1 MANTIVLRN
10 VGVTTAI
17 SVGATSTAA
26 TAITANT
33 NDQVN
38 YASFINTGATYVA
51 VNIGD
56 ASVAAAVLP
65 VSGSTTG
72 NFVLPASMTQPI
84 VLAVPASPY
93 YVRMIGSA
101 SGPSIVYVTPVGDQ
115 S

>member
-1 MANTIVLRN
+1 MSNTTVLRP

-17 SVGATSTAA
+17 SVTASSTTATQIKAS
-26 TAITANT
+26 T

-51 VNIGD
+51 VNLGN
-56 ASVAAAVLP
+56 ANVGVAVLP

-72 NFVLPASMTQPI
+72 NFVLPASMTVPI

-101 SGPSIVYVTPVGDQ
+101 AGPSIVYITPVGDQ

>member
-1 MANTIVLRN
+1 MSNTTVLRP
-10 VGVTTAI
+10 VGVTVAI
-17 SVGATSTAA
+17 SVTGTSTI
-26 TAITANT
+26 AIPIVAST

-51 VNIGD
+51 VSIGD
-56 ASVAAAVLP
+56 ANVGAAVLP

-72 NFVLPASMTQPI
+72 NFVLPASMTVPI

-93 YVRMIGSA
+93 YVRMIGSG

>member
-1 MANTIVLRN
+1 MSNTTVLRP

-17 SVGATSTAA
+17 SVTASSTTATQIKAS
-26 TAITANT
+26 T

-51 VNIGD
+51 VSLGD
-56 ASVAAAVLP
+56 ANVGAAVLP

-72 NFVLPASMTQPI
+72 NFVLPASMTVPI

-93 YVRMIGSA
+93 YVRLIGSGA
-101 SGPSIVYVTPVGDQ
+101 GPSIVYITPVGDQ

>member
-1 MANTIVLRN
+1 MANTIVLRTA
-10 VGVTTAI
+10 GVTTAV
-17 SVGATSTAA
+17 SVTGSSTIAIP
-26 TAITANT
+26 ITAST

-38 YASFINTGATYVA
+38 YCAFLNTGSTYVA

-56 ASVAAAVLP
+56 TNVAAAVLP

-84 VLAVPASPY
+84 VLAVPATTFY
-93 YVRMIGSA
+93 IRMIGSA

>member
-1 MANTIVLRN
+1 MALTN
-10 VGVTTAI
+10 VIRTAGVTHAV
-17 SVGATSTAA
+17 SVGATSTSALL
-26 TAITANT
+26 ITANT

-38 YASFINTGATYVA
+38 YCTFLNTGATQVA

-56 ASVAAAVLP
+56 ANLAAAVLP

-72 NFVLPASMTQPI
+72 NFVLPASMTTPV
-84 VLAVPASPY
+84 VLAVPAAPF

-101 SGPSIVYVTPVGDQ
+101 SGPSIVYVTPTADQ

>member
-1 MANTIVLRN
+1 MSNTTVLRP

-26 TAITANT
+26 TLITAST

-51 VNIGD
+51 VSLGD
-56 ASVAAAVLP
+56 ANVAAAVLP

-72 NFVLPASMTQPI
+72 NFVLPASMTVPI
-84 VLAVPASPY
+84 VLAVPANPY

>member
-1 MANTIVLRN
+1 MSNTTVLRP

-26 TAITANT
+26 ALITAST

-84 VLAVPASPY
+84 VLAVPASPF

-101 SGPSIVYVTPVGDQ
+101 SGPSIVYVTPAGDQ

>member
-1 MANTIVLRN
+1 MSNTTVLRP

-17 SVGATSTAA
+17 SVAASSTTATQ
-26 TAITANT
+26 IKANT

-38 YASFINTGATYVA
+38 YASFINTGATSVA
-51 VNIGD
+51 VSLGD
-56 ASVAAAVLP
+56 ANVAAAVLP

-72 NFVLPASMTQPI
+72 NFVLPASMTVPI

-101 SGPSIVYVTPVGDQ
+101 AGPSIVYVTPVGDQ
-115 S
+115 T

>member
-1 MANTIVLRN
+1 MSNTTVLRP

-26 TAITANT
+26 TLITAST

-38 YASFINTGATYVA
+38 YASFINTGVTFVA
-51 VNIGD
+51 VSLGD
-56 ASVAAAVLP
+56 ANVAAAVLP

-72 NFVLPASMTQPI
+72 NFVLPASMTVPI

-115 S
+115 T

>member
-1 MANTIVLRN
+1 MSNTTVLRP

-17 SVGATSTAA
+17 SVAGSSTTATQIKAS
-26 TAITANT
+26 T

-51 VNIGD
+51 VSLGD
-56 ASVAAAVLP
+56 ANVGAAVLP

-72 NFVLPASMTQPI
+72 NFVLPASMTVPI

-93 YVRMIGSA
+93 YVRLIGSA
-101 SGPSIVYVTPVGDQ
+101 AGPSIVYITPVGDQ
-115 S
+115 T

>member
-1 MANTIVLRN
+1 MANTIVIRN

-26 TAITANT
+26 TAITAST

-38 YASFINTGATYVA
+38 YASFLNTGSTNVA
-51 VNIGD
+51 VSIGD
-56 ASVAAAVLP
+56 ANVAAAVLP

-84 VLAVPASPY
+84 VLAVPASPF

-101 SGPSIVYVTPVGDQ
+101 TGPSIVYVTPAGDQ

>member
-1 MANTIVLRN
+1 MSNTTVLRP
-10 VGVTTAI
+10 VGVTVAI
-17 SVGATSTAA
+17 SVTGTSTI
-26 TAITANT
+26 AIPIVAST

-38 YASFINTGATYVA
+38 YASFINTGSTYVA
-51 VNIGD
+51 VSIGD
-56 ASVAAAVLP
+56 ANVGAAVLP

-72 NFVLPASMTQPI
+72 NFVLPASMTVPI

>member
-1 MANTIVLRN
+1 MSNTTVLRP
-10 VGVTTAI
+10 VGVTVAI
-17 SVGATSTAA
+17 SVTASSTI
-26 TAITANT
+26 AIPIVAST

-51 VNIGD
+51 VSIGD
-56 ASVAAAVLP
+56 ANVGAAVLP

-72 NFVLPASMTQPI
+72 NFVLPASMTVPI

-93 YVRMIGSA
+93 FVRMIGSG

>member
-1 MANTIVLRN
+1 MSNTTVLRP
-10 VGVTTAI
+10 VGVTVAI
-17 SVGATSTAA
+17 SVTATSTI
-26 TAITANT
+26 AIPIVAST

-38 YASFINTGATYVA
+38 YASFINTGSTYVA
-51 VNIGD
+51 VSIGD
-56 ASVAAAVLP
+56 ANVGAAVLP

-72 NFVLPASMTQPI
+72 NFVLPATMTVPI

-93 YVRMIGSA
+93 YVRMIGSG